1 MRPKH
6 NKLDIDNA
14 KKIAREY
21 CIQHG
26 LDIGSLERQH
36 VYVINGKVIFAQPSQ
51 HRVSGLRADLD
62 TQPKP
67 TLVVEETP
75 RGYAVHTT
83 EHTKRAFEGIRQN

>member
-6 NKLDIDNA
+6 NKIDIDNA

-67 TLVVEETP
+67 TLVVEKTP
-75 RGYAVHTT
+75 KGYVVHTT
-83 EHTKRAFEGIRQN
+83 EHTKHVFDIVRQN